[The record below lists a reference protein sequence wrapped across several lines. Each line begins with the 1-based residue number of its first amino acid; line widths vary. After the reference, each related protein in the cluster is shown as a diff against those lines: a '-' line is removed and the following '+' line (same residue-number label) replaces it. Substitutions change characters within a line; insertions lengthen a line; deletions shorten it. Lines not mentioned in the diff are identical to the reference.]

1 MKLLA
6 IKSGVVLAIIGV
18 IIFGNLE
25 VGAADWTY
33 YADTGTKGDV
43 YYYDKESITFLPE
56 GVVRVRERVIKDE
69 DLRKAFE
76 EKKEAVEKFIERRV
90 SGKKAI
96 SKEESDKI
104 YEEWQKE
111 FLRDLVIAEK
121 RVQIE
126 SKCGDKKFRL
136 ISGVEYDG
144 KGNAIRG
151 LSGSPSDWLQII
163 PETPIERLYKIL
175 CPDKAN

>member
-1 MKLLA
+1 MKLFLVKSEVILA
-6 IKSGVVLAIIGV
+6 VFGV

-25 VGAADWTY
+25 VWGADWTY
-33 YADTGTKGDV
+33 YGDTGPKRDV

-56 GVVRVRERVIKDE
+56 GVVGVRERVIKDE
-69 DLRKAFE
+69 DLKKAFE
-76 EKKEAVEKFIERRV
+76 EKKGAVQKFIERRV
-90 SGKKAI
+90 SGKKTI
-96 SKEESDKI
+96 SKEESDKL

-121 RVQIE
+121 RIQIE
-126 SKCGDKKFRL
+126 LKCGDKKFRL

-151 LSGSPSDWLQII
+151 ISGSPSEWLQIT

-175 CPDKAN
+175 CPDKSN